1 MNDLFAQ
8 VDYIEEQDL
17 DKAIEK
23 TGHNIKDVTAVIMGR
38 CKDYNPF
45 LRQCDIAW
53 CQSQTMMAHA
63 LT

>member
-23 TGHNIKDVTAVIMGR
+23 TGHNIKDVTAVIMGT
-38 CKDYNPF
+38 CVEFNPS
-45 LRQCDIAW
+45 LGHDDTA
-53 CQSQTMMAHA
+53 
-63 LT
+63 